1 MEQNRQSYRNSG
13 GDRQPET
20 EFRIQTKAMDMLDYT
35 LRITENTDH
44 FPKWMR
50 GNLVKYIR
58 DTATEILQCIVE
70 ANAIQPGGE
79 TPVSERRLA
88 QEKAIRACTYLLAL
102 IDISGKNGRVNARQ
116 RQFWGQKVK
125 DVKFMTMAWNKK
137 ERAGK

>member
-58 DTATEILQCIVE
+58 DTATEILQST
-70 ANAIQPGGE
+70 N
-79 TPVSERRLA
+79 
-88 QEKAIRACTYLLAL
+88 
-102 IDISGKNGRVNARQ
+102 
-116 RQFWGQKVK
+116 
-125 DVKFMTMAWNKK
+125 
-137 ERAGK
+137 

>member
-79 TPVSERRLA
+79 TPVFERRYSPIVLCM
-88 QEKAIRACTYLLAL
+88 KNY
-102 IDISGKNGRVNARQ
+102 ISPKP
-116 RQFWGQKVK
+116 
-125 DVKFMTMAWNKK
+125 
-137 ERAGK
+137 